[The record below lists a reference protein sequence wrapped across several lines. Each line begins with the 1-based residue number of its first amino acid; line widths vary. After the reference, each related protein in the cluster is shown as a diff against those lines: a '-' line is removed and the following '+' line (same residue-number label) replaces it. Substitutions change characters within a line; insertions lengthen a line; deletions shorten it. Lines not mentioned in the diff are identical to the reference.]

1 MLYNQSYLFCSATLV
16 YIYSPVF
23 FFFFQDM
30 SIKHLL
36 QAQ

>member
-1 MLYNQSYLFCSATLV
+1 MLYNQSYLFYSATLI

-23 FFFFQDM
+23 FFFQDM
-30 SIKHLL
+30 SMKHLL